1 MLISDIFLN
10 KKLTKDINFK
20 RLNLSKF
27 YLMRNIYI
35 VLVLSLLSSC
45 NNDNS
50 FVING
55 TIDVIDDTK
64 VYILQA
70 DQNNQPFIK
79 DSTSVKSSQFSFKG
93 ISATPEISYIQVE
106 GVNGYV
112 LAILETGEI
121 TADIDKNNIS
131 KSIVSGTISND
142 DFVKY
147 KLETKSLV
155 DNMNSIASS
164 AQDAIMN
171 GDVETAK
178 ELEKDYNKKERE
190 VLLYE
195 WDFII
200 DNLDSYMSALLL
212 EVFMVENKV
221 NKDSIIDVYESFSNR
236 IKVSGVGK
244 NIASLLSQ
252 YEDPIEVGEIAP
264 DFTAPGIDGSNI
276 TLSKITES
284 NAVTLLDFWA
294 AWCRP
299 CRVEN
304 PNLVRLYKKYNQN
317 GFDIIGVSL
326 DRTKEQWE
334 QAIEDD
340 NLLWTQVSNLSFW
353 NDPVARR
360 YSIRAIPQSY
370 LIDNTGTVIGKNLR
384 GNDLEERIKFA
395 LSLND

>member
-1 MLISDIFLN
+1 MRFLYTFIL
-10 KKLTKDINFK
+10 LT
-20 RLNLSKF
+20 LSAACSSE
-27 YLMRNIYI
+27 NGYI
-35 VLVLSLLSSC
+35 IDGSVDVE
-45 NNDNS
+45 DN
-50 FVING
+50 
-55 TIDVIDDTK
+55 TK
-64 VYILQA
+64 VYVLQA
-70 DQNNQPFIK
+70 DQNNQPYIQ
-79 DSTSVKSSQFSFKG
+79 DSTTVKANKFIFKG
-93 ISATPEISYIQVE
+93 VSVTPEISYIQVE

-112 LAILETGEI
+112 LTILEKGNI
-121 TADIDKNNIS
+121 KANIYKDSIS
-131 KSIVSGTISND
+131 KSTVSGTISND
-142 DFVKY
+142 DFIKY
-147 KLETKSLV
+147 KQETKSIV
-155 DNMNSIASS
+155 DNMNSISYA

-171 GDVETAK
+171 GDVETAQR
-178 ELEKDYNKKERE
+178 LEKDYKLKEQE

-236 IKVSGVGK
+236 IKVSDVGN
-244 NIASLLSQ
+244 NIADLLSQ

-264 DFTAPGIDGSNI
+264 DFTAPSIDGSNI
-276 TLSKITES
+276 TLSKVTES
-284 NAVTLLDFWA
+284 NRVTLLDFWA

-304 PNLVRLYKKYNQN
+304 PNLVRLYKKYNKN
-317 GFDIIGVSL
+317 GFDILGVSL

-334 QAIEDD
+334 KAVEDD

-384 GNDLEERIKFA
+384 GNDLEEKIKFA